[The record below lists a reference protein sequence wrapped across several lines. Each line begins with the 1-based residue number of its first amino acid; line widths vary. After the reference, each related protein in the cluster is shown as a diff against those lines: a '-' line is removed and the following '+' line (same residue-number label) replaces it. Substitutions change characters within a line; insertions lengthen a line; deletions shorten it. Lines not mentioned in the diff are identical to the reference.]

1 MIYHFTKAARART
14 AWKFP
19 DLLLEPDM
27 TEQVWD
33 ILRVATVI
41 KPSIVIE
48 ITKLPMIQ

>member
-1 MIYHFTKAARART
+1 
-14 AWKFP
+14 
-19 DLLLEPDM
+19 M

-48 ITKLPMIQ
+48 ITKLPMIHQEQSNILVVVFGSNRF